1 MLSYLFD
8 LFRSGRTDKSRQSKR
23 RRLLRQSRS
32 RATVRLS
39 DILEELESRRLL
51 AVQYLGVTYTNSDTD
66 QEQFTYEVRVTNTDT
81 SQLWMRYN
89 KLYNRIDFDN
99 NSAFTNTTNVVTTA
113 PMSMLVSEFA
123 PFSVQA
129 ELEMVDRPWNGPT
142 LSEDF
147 HSASINIIG
156 DVGTTVYLANGDP
169 LPLGLTVSLLTSSTS
184 PSSAININGP
194 IDTTSYKWAYNNV
207 TLAANTVI
215 TSAAI
220 TTGIT
225 RLLSRDGVEIR
236 NKLSSG
242 LVTSYISD
250 GNFQL
255 IAGGEING
263 STGIFLGQ
271 QDRGAGVGFNGV
283 GGDILIDGTI
293 NGSSVTLQTNSTTQA
308 TNILTG
314 PSGLIS
320 GGGSLTLFNAGLDG
334 GRIDVTTNSYSVTNV
349 NVGTPTNTNPD
360 IGIFIDQTVGNL
372 TIAAVPSSRGQ
383 ISLKASQADAQIIVN
398 SDIKTQAGLSLDASK
413 LIVGSPLSTLDG
425 NILLQ
430 GDTVTIGSNVAAG
443 TSGVG
448 NIQITSRTGAVT
460 VSSAAVVSAA
470 DGSIAVN
477 AKTNIAS
484 QARLVATTLD
494 LIAGGSIVL
503 NSNAD
508 EVRASAGTG
517 ISISDSDSLVVRS
530 AATASGAISLKAAD
544 ALDIVSLSNSGT
556 GSATLVGA
564 AGVTVEDLRLKNGSC
579 SVSSSLG
586 NVRLTGTVTIE
597 GVDNDLSL
605 KSDGGNVIIDSTAS
619 VSVADK
625 LDLNAAK
632 GRVLTPGSVNSV
644 AVDSSGAGYTSPPT
658 VTLNAG
664 DGATATPTGGVI

>member
-89 KLYNRIDFDN
+89 KLYDRIDFDN

-113 PMSMLVSEFA
+113 PLSMLVSEFA
-123 PFSVQA
+123 PFSVRA

-207 TLAANTVI
+207 TLEANTVI

-220 TTGIT
+220 TTGFT

-334 GRIDVTTNSYSVTNV
+334 GRIDR
-349 NVGTPTNTNPD
+349 P
-360 IGIFIDQTVGNL
+360 QL
-372 TIAAVPSSRGQ
+372 HR
-383 ISLKASQADAQIIVN
+383 
-398 SDIKTQAGLSLDASK
+398 
-413 LIVGSPLSTLDG
+413 
-425 NILLQ
+425 
-430 GDTVTIGSNVAAG
+430 
-443 TSGVG
+443 
-448 NIQITSRTGAVT
+448 
-460 VSSAAVVSAA
+460 
-470 DGSIAVN
+470 
-477 AKTNIAS
+477 
-484 QARLVATTLD
+484 
-494 LIAGGSIVL
+494 
-503 NSNAD
+503 
-508 EVRASAGTG
+508 
-517 ISISDSDSLVVRS
+517 
-530 AATASGAISLKAAD
+530 
-544 ALDIVSLSNSGT
+544 
-556 GSATLVGA
+556 
-564 AGVTVEDLRLKNGSC
+564 
-579 SVSSSLG
+579 
-586 NVRLTGTVTIE
+586 
-597 GVDNDLSL
+597 
-605 KSDGGNVIIDSTAS
+605 
-619 VSVADK
+619 
-625 LDLNAAK
+625 
-632 GRVLTPGSVNSV
+632 
-644 AVDSSGAGYTSPPT
+644 
-658 VTLNAG
+658 
-664 DGATATPTGGVI
+664 